1 MEATAQIK
9 ESELLALIDKT
20 RALDATYKLIDI
32 VLQSFEFKELTQ
44 NIANIIPAAMGYHLA
59 ILFLADYPNAKLNK
73 IGISNSISEDS
84 INHIINDESR
94 DIGIPFGYA
103 DNLLI
108 RCLNTKTQT
117 VSDNLYDFLSPSL
130 TWQESKVVQNI
141 LGTNGSIATPLTAR
155 GRAIGVVLVS
165 MAKDSKEISDFEK
178 IMLTKFSDNVG
189 IAVENSKLY
198 ANLKMTKDD
207 LNKAYENLQVL
218 NKLKDEFLTV
228 ASHELRTPM
237 TIVKSYLWMLEK
249 QKAGRLN
256 AKQQEYLG
264 KALEGTQRMIAL
276 INDMLDISRFEQKK
290 VTFDLRQINVCD
302 IIKESISNFEIE
314 SKQKG
319 LKVEFEKSCQEIY
332 VDADEIKLR
341 DVITNIFSNAI
352 KFTKEGG
359 ISLGVEDEDEFVKIY
374 IRDTGSG
381 IDPKDLDKLFHK
393 FARIDNSYTIASDVG
408 GTGLGL
414 YIVKLYIEGMGGRVG
429 AYSEGLGK
437 GSTFWFTLPK
447 NKIKKFGVRTL
458 KQIDIPVQDV
468 GTIK

>member
-44 NIANIIPAAMGYHLA
+44 NIANIIPADMGYHLA

-73 IGISNSISEDS
+73 IGISNSISEDA

-155 GRAIGVVLVS
+155 GRAIGVILVS

-393 FARIDNSYTIASDVG
+393 FARIDN
-408 GTGLGL
+408 
-414 YIVKLYIEGMGGRVG
+414 
-429 AYSEGLGK
+429 
-437 GSTFWFTLPK
+437 
-447 NKIKKFGVRTL
+447 
-458 KQIDIPVQDV
+458 
-468 GTIK
+468 